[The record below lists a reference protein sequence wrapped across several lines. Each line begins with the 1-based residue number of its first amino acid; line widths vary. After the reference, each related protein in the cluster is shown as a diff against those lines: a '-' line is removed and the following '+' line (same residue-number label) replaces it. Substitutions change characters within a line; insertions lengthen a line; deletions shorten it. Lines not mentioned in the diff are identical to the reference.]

1 MQLLDLEST
10 NKLLQSNRQ
19 KRIMLTFHSVAD
31 TDSISSA
38 VALSMY
44 LEHARI
50 AAPDIITSN
59 AKRLLKQLGFDTQIS
74 SDFYEGAE
82 MVVMLDV
89 NNFEGCG
96 RFEEKLREFTGDILI
111 IDHHLKQ
118 PLQPAGSAYAFDS
131 ESYNSTAS
139 MVYALLKSSD
149 FNTTK
154 QLAKLLATGIIS
166 DSAEF
171 KNAGSLTFV
180 QIGELLSIA
189 GVDYPTLM
197 EEVQSTPAPE
207 LRKEALEDIVRASI
221 SIRNGLVYVRG
232 YARSSANIRAD
243 YAIKSGAD
251 IALFYSE
258 TADELSF
265 SVRMRPPLDSQ
276 LKLHMGSIM
285 KELAGVI
292 QGTGGGHPCAAG
304 AYGKLKRQR
313 DAFIAGFEGRVF
325 GPQQ

>member
-1 MQLLDLEST
+1 MGRAWPIIQLTRIEHFRSCETPLE
-10 NKLLQSNRQ
+10 NKFSNWDPSENVDRVAPP
-19 KRIMLTFHSVAD
+19 LTMWFQ
-31 TDSISSA
+31 
-38 VALSMY
+38 
-44 LEHARI
+44 R
-50 AAPDIITSN
+50 
-59 AKRLLKQLGFDTQIS
+59 
-74 SDFYEGAE
+74 
-82 MVVMLDV
+82 
-89 NNFEGCG
+89 
-96 RFEEKLREFTGDILI
+96 
-111 IDHHLKQ
+111 
-118 PLQPAGSAYAFDS
+118 
-131 ESYNSTAS
+131 
-139 MVYALLKSSD
+139 
-149 FNTTK
+149 
-154 QLAKLLATGIIS
+154 
-166 DSAEF
+166 
-171 KNAGSLTFV
+171 SLV
-180 QIGELLSIA
+180 SIA